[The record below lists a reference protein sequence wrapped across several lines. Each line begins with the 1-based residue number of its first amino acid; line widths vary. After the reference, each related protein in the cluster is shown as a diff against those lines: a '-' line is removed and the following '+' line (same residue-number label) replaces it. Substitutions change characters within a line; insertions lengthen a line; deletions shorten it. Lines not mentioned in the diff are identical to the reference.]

1 MRERQSWVF
10 VEVRY
15 RRSAAYGGAA
25 SSISRAKLQ
34 RIRATALHYL
44 QQHHAA
50 NSEQRIDA
58 VVLDGPNL
66 DHPALQIEW
75 IKSIIDDCY

>member
-1 MRERQSWVF
+1 MRDRQSWVF

-15 RRSAAYGGAA
+15 RRSTAYGGAA

-34 RIRATALHYL
+34 RIRATAQHYL
-44 QQHHAA
+44 QQRRSA
-50 NSEQRIDA
+50 NSDQRIDA
-58 VVLDGPNL
+58 VVLDGPAL

-75 IKSIIDDCY
+75 IKSIIDDHY